1 MHKLT
6 RRLLG
11 AAAAIALGAGITSAH
26 AADVEVTHWWT
37 SGGEA
42 AAVAEFAKAFD
53 AMGGDKWVDGA
64 IAGSG
69 DIARPLIISRIKG
82 GKPMAATQLNTGS
95 DANEL
100 IKAGLMVDLTDLAE
114 KEGWKDFIRPS
125 KILDNCLYEG
135 RVYCV
140 PVNIHS
146 AQWLWLNR
154 KVFEDN
160 GLPVPKNF
168 SELVAAAPALK
179 EKGIQPLSA
188 ANGWPVNLMMD
199 AIMIGVGGVDLTT
212 SIYRDRNVD
221 AAAGPEMRKVFEAMD
236 GARKLIDP
244 NTIVAQWNEATALV
258 IEGKAAGNVMGD
270 WAQGEFGVAG
280 KVAGKDYDCLAGLG
294 YFPVLDTGGDSFFFP
309 KNDDPAITAAQMK
322 LASMM
327 VSKPVQVAFNL
338 KKGSL
343 PIRGD
348 VDLEAANDCMKK
360 GIEILKDPKNI
371 MPAVIQM
378 IDRDSNDQIRDLR
391 NEFFTDPNMTIEDA
405 QAQFVEI
412 IKNAKPL

>member
-11 AAAAIALGAGITSAH
+11 AAAAIALSAGVTSAQ
-26 AADVEVTHWWT
+26 AVDVEVTHWWT

-53 AMGGDKWVDGA
+53 ALGDDKWVDGA

-100 IKAGLMVDLTDLAE
+100 IKAGLMLDLTDLAE
-114 KEGWKDFIRPS
+114 KEGWKDFIRPG

-160 GLPVPKNF
+160 GLPVPANF
-168 SELVAAAPALK
+168 GELVAAAPALK
-179 EKGIQPLSA
+179 AKGIEPLSA

-212 SIYRDRNVD
+212 SIYQDRNVD

-236 GARKLIDP
+236 GARKIIDP
-244 NTIVAQWNEATALV
+244 NTIVAQWNEATGLV

-309 KNDDPAITAAQMK
+309 KNEDPAITAAQLK

-391 NEFFTDPNMTIEDA
+391 NEFFTDPSMTIEDA

>member
-1 MHKLT
+1 MKTLI
-6 RRLLG
+6 RNLLG
-11 AAAAIALGAGITSAH
+11 AAAIAAMMAGAGTAR
-26 AADVEVTHWWT
+26 ATDLEVTHWWT

-42 AAVAEFAKAFD
+42 AAIAEFAKAFD
-53 AMGGDKWVDGA
+53 ATGNKWVDGA

-69 DIARPLIISRIKG
+69 DVARPLIISRIKG
-82 GKPMAATQLNTGS
+82 GKPMGATQLNTGS

-100 IKAGLMVDLTDLAE
+100 IKAGLMLDLTDLAE
-114 KEGWKDFIRPS
+114 KEGWKDFVRPA

-154 KVFEDN
+154 HVFEDN
-160 GLPVPKNF
+160 GLPVPTNF
-168 SELVAAAPALK
+168 SELVAAAPKLQ

-188 ANGWPVNLMMD
+188 ANGWPINLMMD

-212 SIYRDRNVD
+212 SIYKDRNID

-236 GARKLIDP
+236 GARKLISPDS
-244 NTIVAQWNEATALV
+244 IVAQWNEATALV

-280 KVAGKDYDCLAGLG
+280 KVAGVDYDCLAGLG
-294 YFPVLDTGGDSFFFP
+294 YFPVLDTGGDSIFFP
-309 KNDDPAITAAQMK
+309 KNDDPAITEAQLK
-322 LASMM
+322 LASLM

-348 VDLEAANDCMKK
+348 VDLEAANACMKK
-360 GIEILKDPKNI
+360 GIEILKDPKNV

-391 NEFFTDPNMTIEDA
+391 NEFFTNPDMTIDEA